1 MLVLLSIWYQVVF
14 KFELQ
19 KPLSVRF
26 IVGYFQSIDF
36 HLAANDYASAKAKAK
51 AQTKW
56 YC

>member
-36 HLAANDYASAKAKAK
+36 HLAANDYTSAKAK